1 MKKISFIVA
10 VAQNNVIGKDNQ
22 LLWHL
27 PDDMKWFKQTT
38 LGCDVIMGR
47 KTYNSLQVK
56 PLPKRKNIVITRS
69 NEQIE
74 GCIMASSIED
84 AIQKMDP
91 EKENFVIGGGTVYEQ
106 FMPYV
111 QKLYITKVFKE
122 FEGDTFFSEID
133 PSKWKLTF
141 SEKHPMD
148 EKHPMEFE
156 FQIFE
161 LK

>member
-1 MKKISFIVA
+1 MKRISFIVA
-10 VAQNNVIGKDNQ
+10 VAENNVIGKDGQ

-47 KTYNSLQVK
+47 KTYDSLQVK
-56 PLPKRKNIVITRS
+56 PLPKRRNIVITRS

-84 AIQKMDP
+84 AIRKMDP
-91 EKENFVIGGGTVYEQ
+91 EKENFVIGGGTIYEQ

-111 QKLYITKVFKE
+111 QKLYITKIFKS
-122 FEGDTFFSEID
+122 FEGDTYFSDVD
-133 PSKWKLTF
+133 PGKWKLTF
-141 SEKHPMD
+141 SEKHAID
-148 EKHPMEFE
+148 EKHTMEFE

>member
-1 MKKISFIVA
+1 MKRISFIVA
-10 VAQNNVIGKDNQ
+10 VAENNVIGKGGQ

-47 KTYNSLQVK
+47 KTYDSLQVK
-56 PLPKRKNIVITRS
+56 PLPKRRNIVITRS

-84 AIQKMDP
+84 AIRKMDP
-91 EKENFVIGGGTVYEQ
+91 EKENFVIGGGTIYEQ

-111 QKLYITKVFKE
+111 QKLYITKIFKS
-122 FEGDTFFSEID
+122 FEGDTYFSDVD
-133 PSKWKLTF
+133 PGKWKLTF
-141 SEKHPMD
+141 SEKHAID